1 MTEESTGSDTTSF
14 LSAVATEQSNSTQII
29 KQENNHQWITNKQ
42 TNVQTDNTKRRAGGR
57 AGWRAVLPNE
67 KHELSTGWRAAQ
79 KSGPAVCTTG
89 LAGGLHIKGGQRAA
103 H

>member
-14 LSAVATEQSNSTQII
+14 LSAVTTEQSNSTQII

-42 TNVQTDNTKRRAGGR
+42 TNVQTDNTKRRAGGPGGLEGRVAKWKTWIIHGLASCTEER
-57 AGWRAVLPNE
+57 AGSLHYR
-67 KHELSTGWRAAQ
+67 TGRW
-79 KSGPAVCTTG
+79 V
-89 LAGGLHIKGGQRAA
+89 A